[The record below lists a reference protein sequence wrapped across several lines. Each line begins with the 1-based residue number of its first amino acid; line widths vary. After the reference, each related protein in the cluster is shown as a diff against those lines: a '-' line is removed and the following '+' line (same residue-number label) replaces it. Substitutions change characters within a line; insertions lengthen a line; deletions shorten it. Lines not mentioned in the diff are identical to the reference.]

1 MLRTGA
7 VDEAACRIS
16 ANPRRSVQRLC
27 PISEARV
34 APDRDQ
40 LWFPGL
46 EHRRLD
52 DSNRAGEVPARILGR
67 SFPPGLEM
75 PPDPNSDIPVDQV
88 PGPKER
94 RHQTVGTR

>member
-1 MLRTGA
+1 VENRHRVMRRTGA

-16 ANPRRSVQRLC
+16 ANPRRSVQRFC

-46 EHRRLD
+46 EPRRLD
-52 DSNRAGEVPARILGR
+52 DSIDLSRRGAGADLGA
-67 SFPPGLEM
+67 
-75 PPDPNSDIPVDQV
+75 
-88 PGPKER
+88 
-94 RHQTVGTR
+94 